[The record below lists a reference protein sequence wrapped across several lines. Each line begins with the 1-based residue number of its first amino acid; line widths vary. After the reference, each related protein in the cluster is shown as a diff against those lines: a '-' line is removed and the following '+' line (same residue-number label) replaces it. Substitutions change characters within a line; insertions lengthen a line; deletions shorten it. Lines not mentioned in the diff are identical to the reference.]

1 MKCLS
6 FSKNEDPGNK
16 TNKIHPDG
24 DSTSENYYSS
34 PYMHIYEEP
43 VMYSRPHFYGIAKRS
58 CCNCVESEFFR
69 SISKF
74 IVENCKVVIPAA
86 ILLTLLLVIGVT
98 LGSLAIAGK

>member
-1 MKCLS
+1 MSTS
-6 FSKNEDPGNK
+6 FSNNNGSTRY

-24 DSTSENYYSS
+24 NSTSENYYSS
-34 PYMHIYEEP
+34 QYIYVEEP
-43 VMYSRPHFYGIAKRS
+43 VMSSRPHFYGIAKRS

-86 ILLTLLLVIGVT
+86 IILTLLFVIGVT

>member
-16 TNKIHPDG
+16 TNKIHPDA

-86 ILLTLLLVIGVT
+86 IILTLLFVIGVT